1 MKELLTIDIDCQ
13 ILGMQNAELTAT
25 KAVNKFHD
33 LAWYCGA
40 QRMLKNQHK
49 YKRIDVVLDGIR
61 AADIEKKFPAE
72 TKQLKEG
79 YEQKGMRWL
88 EALEN
93 RLAWNHDGALNVLAQ
108 IRNDRLE
115 LEDESMRRVAT

>member
-13 ILGMQNAELTAT
+13 ILGMQNAELTAA
-25 KAVNKFHD
+25 KAVDKFHD

-40 QRMLKNQHK
+40 KRMLTNPHK
-49 YKRIDVVLDGIR
+49 YKRIAVVLDGIR
-61 AADIEKKFPAE
+61 VADIEKKFPAE
-72 TKQLKEG
+72 TKQLKDG
-79 YEQKGMRWL
+79 FQQKGLRWL

-108 IRNDRLE
+108 IRHDRHE
-115 LEDESMRRVAT
+115 LEDEARRRVAS